1 MLGFRCLILE
11 SYQVIVQAV
20 FNLAYIQALFTIV
33 TEMNKTEQEIWKNI
47 QSKNTKNVNILFLI
61 STS

>member
-11 SYQVIVQAV
+11 SYQVIVQAI